1 MNIIDVLDRSSV
13 LVQLNARTKDD
24 VLNSMI
30 DVLKNSEKVK
40 DLEEIRKAV
49 FEREKIMS
57 TGIGNGFALPHGKTK
72 AVESTIGVFA
82 TLANPVDFKALDSKP
97 VHLVF
102 MLIGQEHG
110 VGTHLRLLSRISRL
124 MTNIGFR
131 DRLMSATTP
140 DQAFEIF
147 SQQES
152 EQLDK

>member
-30 DVLKNSEKVK
+30 DILKTSDRVK
-40 DLEEIRKAV
+40 DIEEIRKAV

-72 AVESTIGVFA
+72 AVDSTVGVFA
-82 TLANPVDFKALDSKP
+82 TLAKPVDFKSLDSQP
-97 VHLVF
+97 VSIVF
-102 MLIGQEHG
+102 MLIGQEHS

-124 MTNIGFR
+124 MTNVGFR
-131 DRLMSATTP
+131 DRLLTAATP
-140 DQAFEIF
+140 NDAYNLFA
-147 SQQES
+147 QQES

>member
-13 LVQLNARTKDD
+13 LVQLDAHTKDD
-24 VLNSMI
+24 VLNRMI
-30 DVLKNSEKVK
+30 DVLKPSLKVK
-40 DLEEIRKAV
+40 DIEEIRRAV

-82 TLANPVDFKALDSKP
+82 TLKEPVDFHALDNQP
-97 VHLVF
+97 VQMIF

-124 MTNIGFR
+124 MTNANFR
-131 DRLMSATTP
+131 QRLMSATNAEEAY
-140 DQAFEIF
+140 DIF